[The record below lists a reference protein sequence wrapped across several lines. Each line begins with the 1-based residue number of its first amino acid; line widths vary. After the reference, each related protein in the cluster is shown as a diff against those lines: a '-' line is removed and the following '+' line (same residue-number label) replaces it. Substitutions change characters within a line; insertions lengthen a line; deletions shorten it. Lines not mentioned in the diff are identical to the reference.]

1 MKVTTH
7 VGSDCVLDCSLAR
20 GTEFGTV
27 TIISMLQHF
36 FYFRFILF
44 STNYLVSFEGGNVEL
59 GEHGEYHVMTTL

>member
-36 FYFRFILF
+36 FLVILDYFVLDKLF
-44 STNYLVSFEGGNVEL
+44 
-59 GEHGEYHVMTTL
+59 GEF